1 MKENR
6 EYQRQSYQRRR
17 AEGQKPVTIW
27 LTKDEWE
34 TVYEESQRTLRPMS
48 YLLQRVASLYVES
61 LKGENSK

>member
-1 MKENR
+1 MKENK
-6 EYQRQSYQRRR
+6 EYQRQSYSRRR
-17 AEGQKPVTIW
+17 AEGQKPVTVW

-34 TVYEESQRTLRPMS
+34 TLEEEKQRTQRPIS